1 MSKSVRHHG
10 LSLSEG
16 NRKAT
21 LTEPL
26 SSDDNLIVGTFVLVG
41 QPVTGH
47 CYWEVE
53 WSGLSVG
60 LGVFNN
66 LEIDRFSQFKS
77 FFMQCYGHGKCVFTN
92 KLPTV
97 VYRGHV
103 SSRIGV
109 YLDHSAG
116 TLSYYNVNVK
126 SGVMNLLHRV
136 EGSMGP
142 KKRI

>member
-1 MSKSVRHHG
+1 MCVCVCVRARACVHSEETESCEDLSPVSCHVSKSVRHHG

-26 SSDDNLIVGTFVLVG
+26 SSNDDPIMGTFVLVG
-41 QPVTGH
+41 QPLTGH

-60 LGVFNN
+60 LGVFHN

-97 VYRGHV
+97 V
-103 SSRIGV
+103 
-109 YLDHSAG
+109 
-116 TLSYYNVNVK
+116 
-126 SGVMNLLHRV
+126 
-136 EGSMGP
+136 
-142 KKRI
+142 